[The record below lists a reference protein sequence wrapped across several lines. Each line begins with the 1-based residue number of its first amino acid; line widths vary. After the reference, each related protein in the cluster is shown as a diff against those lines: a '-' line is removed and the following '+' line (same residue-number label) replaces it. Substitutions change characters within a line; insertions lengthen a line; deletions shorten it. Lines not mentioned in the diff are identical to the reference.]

1 MSTKEKRYGMV
12 IDLRKCVGCHA
23 CTITCKME
31 NDLPEGYYRSW
42 VVEADKGE
50 YPNVKRAKLPRLCNQ
65 CDDAPCES
73 VCPVNATKKTKEG
86 IITVDKEACI
96 GCRYCITACPYDA
109 RYLDPETGLADKC
122 DFCVDRVE
130 AGFAPACVTTCIAH
144 SRVFGDLNDP
154 NSEVSK
160 LISKHPVQALSPEL
174 GTNPKVF
181 YIGLDETLSKA
192 HFQILKNKGAN

>member
-1 MSTKEKRYGMV
+1 MSTQKKYGMV

-31 NDLPEGYYRSW
+31 NNLPEGYYRSW
-42 VVEADKGE
+42 VVEADKGT

-65 CDDAPCES
+65 CENAPCET
-73 VCPVNATKKTKEG
+73 VCPVHATKKNDEG
-86 IITVDKEACI
+86 VITVDKDICI

-109 RYLDPETGLADKC
+109 RYLDPETGIADKC
-122 DFCVDRVE
+122 DFCVDRIENGLV
-130 AGFAPACVTTCIAH
+130 PACVSTCIAH

-154 NSEVSK
+154 NSEISQ
-160 LISKHPVQALSPEL
+160 LISKHPTQVLRPDL

-181 YIGLDETLSKA
+181 YIGLDETLSNTDL
-192 HFQILKNKGAN
+192 QILRNKGEI